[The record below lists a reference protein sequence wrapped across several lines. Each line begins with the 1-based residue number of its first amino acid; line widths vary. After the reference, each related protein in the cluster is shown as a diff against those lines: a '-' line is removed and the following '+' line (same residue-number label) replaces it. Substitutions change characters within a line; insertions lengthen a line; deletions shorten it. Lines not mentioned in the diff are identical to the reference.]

1 MLLDGGSGAGGWGR
15 CGKVSGGGAV
25 GLLNI
30 TWVSVVVRSGGG
42 MIWSLNLTW
51 RSVVGWP
58 LYMAGLG
65 FHPKGMKLR
74 GNSRPIGLRGTIL
87 PLASKNWV

>member
-1 MLLDGGSGAGGWGR
+1 MLLGNGSEAASWGR
-15 CGKVSGGGAV
+15 CGKISGGAV
-25 GLLNI
+25 GLHNI
-30 TWVSVVVRSGGG
+30 TWVSVVVGSSGG

-58 LYMAGLG
+58 LYMEGLG

-74 GNSRPIGLRGTIL
+74 GNSLPIGLRGTIL